1 MTIINNMK
9 IGARLGLAFGVM
21 MLLLIVVVALALR
34 RANLVHE
41 DVNTILNDRY
51 KKVEQAGQI
60 KYNVSLIHQKFRN
73 AALEDDAAAAKKE
86 ADAIEALRNR
96 NRELL
101 DQLDKTIHAPR
112 AREIFNAIL
121 ASGEKDVAAQRELFA
136 NLAKGDQASAKA
148 ALRTTVADTGRAYE
162 RALSDLVEHQAKVM
176 DEDSLQVQDHM
187 SYMRKG
193 LLAITAVAI
202 ILGCAAAAW
211 VTRSITR
218 PINQAMQVAR
228 RVADGDLSAQIEVA
242 SNDETGRLMQAL
254 KDMNDSLARIV
265 GEVRSGS
272 DAISTAS
279 NQIASGNLD
288 LSSRTEHQASALQET
303 ASSMEEL
310 TSTVK
315 QNADNASQAN
325 QLAASASEIAV
336 KGGAVV
342 SEVVQ
347 TMGSINESSKKIADI
362 IGVIDSI
369 AFQTN
374 ILALNAAVEAA
385 RAGEQGRGFA
395 VVASEVRNLAQRSA
409 AAAKEIKALIDDSV
423 ERVGAGARLVD
434 QAGATMDE
442 VVASVKRV
450 TDIIGEITQASH
462 EQSAG
467 IEQVNDAITQMDD
480 VTQQNAALVEQAAA
494 AAQSMQDQAAT
505 LARVVGV
512 FKLDGRHGTTTVVPS
527 HVAPVAGT
535 AITHLAKRTPAPS
548 AVRLAAPSTVGKAS
562 RAIESQLPG
571 DASQGRSVSAMV
583 RR

>member
-1 MTIINNMK
+1 MK
-9 IGARLGLAFGVM
+9 IGVRLGLAFGVM
-21 MLLLIVVVALALR
+21 LLLLIVVVALALR
-34 RANLVHE
+34 RAGLVHE

-51 KKVEQAGQI
+51 KKVEQASQI
-60 KYNVSLIHQKFRN
+60 KYNVSLIHQKFRD
-73 AALEDDAAAAKKE
+73 AALEDNADAAKKE
-86 ADAIEALRNR
+86 ADAIEALRSKNK
-96 NRELL
+96 ELL
-101 DQLDKTIHAPR
+101 DQLDKTIQAPR
-112 AREIFNAIL
+112 ARELYNVIL
-121 ASGEKDVAAQRELFA
+121 ASGDKDLAAQRELFA
-136 NLAKGDQASAKA
+136 NLAKGDQAAAKTI
-148 ALRTTVADTGRAYE
+148 LRTTAADTGHAYE
-162 RALSDLVEHQAKVM
+162 QALSDLVEFQAKIM
-176 DEDSLQVQDHM
+176 DKDSLQVQDHM

-202 ILGCAAAAW
+202 LLGCAAAWW

-228 RVADGDLSAQIEVA
+228 RVADGDLSAQIEVN
-242 SNDETGRLMQAL
+242 SKDETGQLMQAL

-279 NQIASGNLD
+279 NEIASGNLD
-288 LSSRTEHQASALQET
+288 LSSRTEQQAGALQQT

-315 QNADNASQAN
+315 QNADNAQQAN
-325 QLAASASEIAV
+325 QLAASASEIAI
-336 KGGAVV
+336 KGGTVV
-342 SEVVQ
+342 SEVVH

-395 VVASEVRNLAQRSA
+395 VVAAEVRNLAQRSA
-409 AAAKEIKALIDDSV
+409 SAAKEIKALIDDSV
-423 ERVGAGARLVD
+423 EKVGAGAKLVD

-450 TDIIGEITQASH
+450 TDIISEITQASK
-462 EQSAG
+462 EQSSG
-467 IEQVNDAITQMDD
+467 IEQVNDAITQMDA

-494 AAQSMQDQAAT
+494 AAQSMQDQAGT
-505 LARVVGV
+505 LAKVVSV
-512 FKLDGRHGTTTVVPS
+512 FKLDGRKGPAVTPS
-527 HVAPVAGT
+527 IPVAPIADSN
-535 AITHLAKRTPAPS
+535 IKQLAKRTS
-548 AVRLAAPSTVGKAS
+548 APSTLRIAAS
-562 RAIESQLPG
+562 SIKGSDWEEF
-571 DASQGRSVSAMV
+571 
-583 RR
+583 

>member
-1 MTIINNMK
+1 MTLTKNMK
-9 IGARLGLAFGVM
+9 IGVRLGLAFGVM
-21 MLLLIVVVALALR
+21 LLLLIVVVTLALR
-34 RANLVHE
+34 RAGLVHE

-60 KYNVSLIHQKFRN
+60 KYNVSLIHQKFRD
-73 AALEDDAAAAKKE
+73 AALEENPDAVKKQ
-86 ADAIEALRNR
+86 ADAIEALRSKNK
-96 NRELL
+96 ELL

-112 AREIFNAIL
+112 ARELYNVIL
-121 ASGEKDVAAQRELFA
+121 ASGDKDLAAQRELFA
-136 NLAKGDQASAKA
+136 NLAKGDQAAAKTI
-148 ALRTTVADTGRAYE
+148 LRTTAADTGHAYE
-162 RALSDLVEHQAKVM
+162 KALSDLVEFQTKIM
-176 DEDSLQVQDHM
+176 DADSVNVQDHM

-202 ILGCAAAAW
+202 LLGWAAAFW

-242 SNDETGRLMQAL
+242 SRDETGQLMQAL

-279 NQIASGNLD
+279 NEIASGNLD
-288 LSSRTEHQASALQET
+288 LSSRTEQQAGALQQT

-315 QNADNASQAN
+315 QNADNAQQAN

-336 KGGAVV
+336 KGGTVV
-342 SEVVQ
+342 SEVVH

-385 RAGEQGRGFA
+385 RAGEQGKGFA
-395 VVASEVRNLAQRSA
+395 VVAAEVRNLAQRSA
-409 AAAKEIKALIDDSV
+409 SAAKEIKALIDDSV
-423 ERVGAGARLVD
+423 EKVGAGAKLVD

-450 TDIIGEITQASH
+450 TDIISEITQASK
-462 EQSAG
+462 EQSSG
-467 IEQVNDAITQMDD
+467 IEQVNDAITQMDA

-494 AAQSMQDQAAT
+494 AAQSMQDQAGT
-505 LARVVGV
+505 LARVVSV
-512 FKLDGRHGTTTVVPS
+512 FKLDVRQGQ
-527 HVAPVAGT
+527 
-535 AITHLAKRTPAPS
+535 
-548 AVRLAAPSTVGKAS
+548 AVAAPSRIAPVPGSNIRPLVKKTSAS
-562 RAIESQLPG
+562 SNLRIA
-571 DASQGRSVSAMV
+571 ASSTRGGEWEEF
-583 RR
+583 

>member
-9 IGARLGLAFGVM
+9 IGVRLGLAFGVM
-21 MLLLIVVVALALR
+21 LLLLIVVVALALR

-51 KKVEQAGQI
+51 KNVEQASQI
-60 KYNVSLIHQKFRN
+60 KYNVSVIHQKFRD
-73 AALEDDAAAAKKE
+73 AALEDHADAAKKE
-86 ADAIEALRNR
+86 AEAIEVLRAKNK
-96 NRELL
+96 ELL
-101 DQLDKTIHAPR
+101 DQLDKSIDAPR
-112 AREIFNAIL
+112 ARDIYNAIL
-121 ASGEKDVAAQRELFA
+121 ASRDKDVAAQRELFA
-136 NLAKGDQASAKA
+136 TLAKGDQASAKTI
-148 ALRTTVADTGRAYE
+148 LRTTVADTGRAYE
-162 RALSDLVEHQAKVM
+162 RALSDLVEYQAKIM
-176 DEDSLQVQDHM
+176 DEGSRNVQEHM

-202 ILGCAAAAW
+202 ILGCLAASWA
-211 VTRSITR
+211 TRSITR

-228 RVADGDLSAQIEVA
+228 RVADGDLSAQIEVN
-242 SNDETGRLMQAL
+242 SRDETGQLMQAL

-265 GEVRSGS
+265 GEVRGGS

-288 LSSRTEHQASALQET
+288 LSSRTEQQAGALEET

-315 QNADNASQAN
+315 QNADNAQQAN
-325 QLAASASEIAV
+325 QLAASASEIAL

-347 TMGSINESSKKIADI
+347 TMGSINASSKKIADI

-395 VVASEVRNLAQRSA
+395 VVAAEVRSLAQRSA
-409 AAAKEIKALIDDSV
+409 AAAKEITALIDDSV
-423 ERVGAGARLVD
+423 ERVGAGAKLVD

-450 TDIIGEITQASH
+450 TDIIGEITYASQ
-462 EQSAG
+462 EQSTG
-467 IEQVNDAITQMDD
+467 IEQVNQAIKQMDD

-505 LARVVGV
+505 LAKVVSV
-512 FKLDGRHGTTTVVPS
+512 FKLDDRHGSATTALS
-527 HVAPVAGT
+527 GVAPAAG
-535 AITHLAKRTPAPS
+535 ANITPLAKKTPARP
-548 AVRLAAPSTVGKAS
+548 ALRIAASSTRGG
-562 RAIESQLPG
+562 EWEEF
-571 DASQGRSVSAMV
+571 
-583 RR
+583 